1 MTLEFNTVYGQVPE
15 KLIAD
20 IKKEIMTIINADKK
34 ITRAE
39 ISLKEDKFIIPTENK
54 VCKIKI
60 TAHGDDIVVHAR
72 KENFSSAIK
81 EAVTKL
87 KKMIKLQLIKQKRSN
102 MAGNV

>member
-39 ISLKEDKFIIPTENK
+39 ISLKEDKFIIPTEN
-54 VCKIKI
+54 
-60 TAHGDDIVVHAR
+60 IVVHAR